1 MMTGRIKMGR
11 NFQVRLGLFILSV
24 VSVIL
29 IAGCSPAA
37 SAPVEETAANK
48 ITVSLPG
55 TDSAIFVTDRGKLLK
70 KAQFNSADGN
80 VSLYIDPGTIL
91 QDKNNTPL
99 QSIKVTVDTMVP
111 IPPENIEVVGDIVDI
126 QPQGAVVI
134 PSLKLALT
142 YDPSALPQGVNE
154 NDLWVY
160 NYTGTTWEEVRNKNT
175 DAGANRV
182 TASISRFGKYSVL
195 APVTPLASPTLL
207 APQGLTSITITQSLK
222 NGKPT
227 LAEFGR
233 GTCIPCKEMKPI
245 LEDLALQYQDKLN
258 VPIVSIDEYMELT
271 TYYKVMA
278 IPTQIGFDSGGKEV
292 FRHIGFWPK
301 DQIISQFG
309 KLGIK

>member
-1 MMTGRIKMGR
+1 MGR
-11 NFQVRLGLFILSV
+11 SYFDIYPGLLIFSVLSFV
-24 VSVIL
+24 L
-29 IAGCSPAA
+29 ITGCSPAA
-37 SAPVEETAANK
+37 PAPVEETAANK

-126 QPQGAVVI
+126 QPQGAVAI

-160 NYTGTTWEEVRNKNT
+160 NYTGTAWEEVRNKNT

-195 APVTPLASPTLL
+195 APVTPQASPTLP
-207 APQGLTSITITQSLK
+207 AQQTLTSITLTQALK

-227 LAEFGR
+227 IAELGSVS
-233 GTCIPCKEMKPI
+233 CIPCKQMKPI
-245 LEDLALQYQDKLN
+245 LEQLAVDYQDRLN
-258 VPIVSIDEYMELT
+258 VVIIDIYDQPKIGQQ
-271 TYYKVMA
+271 YKVMA
-278 IPTQIGFDSGGKEV
+278 IPTQVVFDSSGNEV
-292 FRHIGFWPK
+292 TRHIGLWPR
-301 DQIISQFG
+301 DQIDAQLN